1 MFLFAW
7 KYVVIALQAS
17 IYTSL
22 IIRSHNKLKCISNAS
37 VKLLCIDLLFQ
48 AWKNVLTFRRFET
61 FTLTPSEKVYFL
73 RHMKAPRPVCP
84 IAFFNCRWEKFQVT
98 APFWVEEACYC
109 CRLLPSGRHIL
120 VHHGTEFQN
129 STVFQQ
135 HQIQKVTG
143 ANRRKGLLEKQL
155 AVTEPLA
162 WSEAASV
169 SRGYFF

>member
-1 MFLFAW
+1 MEIL
-7 KYVVIALQAS
+7 VVITPQAS
-17 IYTSL
+17 IYTSA
-22 IIRSHNKLKCISNAS
+22 IIRSHKNLNAS
-37 VKLLCIDLLFQ
+37 QTLQLNFY
-48 AWKNVLTFRRFET
+48 VLICFFKRKRTFWHLEVSRYSR
-61 FTLTPSEKVYFL
+61 TPLEKAYFL
-73 RHMKAPRPVCP
+73 RHMKAPWPVCP
-84 IAFFNCRWEKFQVT
+84 IAFFNCRWERFKLT

-109 CRLLPSGRHIL
+109 YHILPSGRHIL
-120 VHHGTEFQN
+120 VHYGTEFQN

-169 SRGYFF
+169 SRG